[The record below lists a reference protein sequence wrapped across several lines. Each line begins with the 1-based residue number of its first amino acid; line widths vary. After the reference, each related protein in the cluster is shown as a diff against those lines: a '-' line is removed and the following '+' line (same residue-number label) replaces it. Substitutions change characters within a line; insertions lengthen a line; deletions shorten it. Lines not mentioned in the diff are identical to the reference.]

1 MEVTAQ
7 MVKDL
12 RGMTGAGIMDCKE
25 ALREKEGDLDGAVRF
40 LREKGLSNAAKKA
53 GRRASDGL
61 VSSRVNADGRSAVLV
76 EVNCETDFV
85 AKTDVFTGLVDKV
98 IHHVEENG
106 GDSLPP
112 NPGGESIQEDVAA
125 AIAKLGENII
135 ASRGERYTLPEGQAG
150 AIGSY
155 IHPGG
160 SIGSMVEVRCGS
172 ADTAASAEFA
182 ETAKDLAMHIAASS
196 PLYKERDS
204 VPQTVIES
212 ERAILLAQSK
222 DTGKP
227 EEIVAKIVNGR
238 INKYLKEV
246 CLMEQPFVKD
256 SDQKIQAWLSSRSK
270 ELGDDIEVFQF
281 TRFQRG
287 ETSGQEESE

>member
-1 MEVTAQ
+1 MACKSALTEAQ
-7 MVKDL
+7 GDAEQAITIL
-12 RGMTGAGIMDCKE
+12 RK
-25 ALREKEGDLDGAVRF
+25 R
-40 LREKGLSNAAKKA
+40 GLAKAAKRA
-53 GRRASDGL
+53 GRSTDQG
-61 VSSRVNADGRSAVLV
+61 VVGSYIHTGGKIGVLI

-98 IHHVEENG
+98 ILHVEENG

-112 NPGGESIQEDVAA
+112 NPGGEAIQEDVAT

-160 SIGSMVEVRCGS
+160 SIGAMVEVRCGS

-204 VPQTVIES
+204 VPQAIIES

-227 EEIVAKIVNGR
+227 EEIVAKIVDGR

-270 ELGDDIEVFQF
+270 EWGDDIDLFQF
-281 TRFQRG
+281 TTFQMAPR
-287 ETSGQEESE
+287 